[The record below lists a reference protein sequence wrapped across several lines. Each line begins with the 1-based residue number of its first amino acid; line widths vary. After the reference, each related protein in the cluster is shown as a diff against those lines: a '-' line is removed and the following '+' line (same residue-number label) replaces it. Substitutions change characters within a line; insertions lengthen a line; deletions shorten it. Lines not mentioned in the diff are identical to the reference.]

1 MNESIIRALDGL
13 MAAVNDFAAGCEA
26 AIVVF
31 DELAFEC
38 LALFWAR
45 VNRPEWVYISTHHR
59 KRRIRKKYHDR
70 ILREY
75 ERRNRNG

>member
-13 MAAVNDFAAGCEA
+13 ITAVNDFTAGCEA

-38 LALFWAR
+38 MALFWAKWQH
-45 VNRPEWVYISTHHR
+45 PEWAYTSVHHR
-59 KRRIRKKYHDR
+59 KRRTRKKYHDR
-70 ILREY
+70 IVREY
-75 ERRNRNG
+75 ERRNQHG

>member
-13 MAAVNDFAAGCEA
+13 INAVDDFTASCEA
-26 AIVVF
+26 AIVVCN
-31 DELAFEC
+31 ELSFEC
-38 LALFWAR
+38 IALFWAR
-45 VNRPEWVYISTHHR
+45 LHHPEWVYISTYHR